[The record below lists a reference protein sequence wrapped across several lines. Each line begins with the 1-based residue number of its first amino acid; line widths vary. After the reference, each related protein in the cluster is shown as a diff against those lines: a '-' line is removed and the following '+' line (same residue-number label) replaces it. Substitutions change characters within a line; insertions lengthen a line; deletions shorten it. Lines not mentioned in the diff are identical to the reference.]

1 MLWKFSVI
9 EWKHRISGENV
20 FSGLSKAQFTCP
32 VQHFEKM
39 MIKVDFTFCGLFT
52 TLCVLLLWQESYSG
66 VSKPQTKCTEE
77 KFSEIFSV
85 ANVFSKHFQS
95 LSRDN
100 WSFSKKVPAWLS
112 QLPSMGPEEHFGI
125 TIWGKFLN
133 ISIFFGKLVKFP
145 RKHRKIIFRVDRTA
159 KSVWRKKLRK
169 NLFQEKKTYY
179 FNFFQDFARSFFYH

>member
-1 MLWKFSVI
+1 M
-9 EWKHRISGENV
+9 
-20 FSGLSKAQFTCP
+20 
-32 VQHFEKM
+32 
-39 MIKVDFTFCGLFT
+39 
-52 TLCVLLLWQESYSG
+52 
-66 VSKPQTKCTEE
+66 SKPQTKCTEE

-112 QLPSMGPEEHFGI
+112 QLPSTGPEEHFGI

-133 ISIFFGKLVKFP
+133 ISIFFGKSVKFP

-179 FNFFQDFARSFFYH
+179 FNFFHDFARSLFAINEKLTAWLSKLQPKYLQKFLKKNSFFLKIEHDCNLFRTLRSKK